1 MNADKADPGLVRAG
15 RLISLV
21 SILSREGRTT
31 ASALAERLEVSER
44 TILRDLEVLS
54 GSGVPVYAVRGPG
67 GGFQL
72 LEGYTSTLPADAWL
86 RPGARRG
93 GTGRMTVRVTAE
105 GRRVAAILGYLQ
117 PLRVRPDSCAGGG
130 PGVGSGDGAGD
141 GSGDGWVTATCRM
154 RSVSSMAVEVLA
166 LGPHAEVVA
175 PLDLREHV
183 ADLARRTAGLYDR
196 PPRR

>member
-1 MNADKADPGLVRAG
+1 VRAG

-31 ASALAERLEVSER
+31 AAQLAGRLEVSER

-72 LEGYTSTLPADAWL
+72 LEGYSPTLPSEVWL
-86 RPGARRG
+86 RPASTRG
-93 GTGRMTVRVTAE
+93 GAGRMTVRITEE

-117 PLRVRPDSCAGGG
+117 PLRVRPD
-130 PGVGSGDGAGD
+130 PPEV
-141 GSGDGWVTATCRM
+141 DGWVTATSRM

-166 LGPHAEVVA
+166 LGPHVEVVA
-175 PLDLREHV
+175 PPELRQHV
-183 ADLARRTAGLYDR
+183 AALARRAAALYE
-196 PPRR
+196 

>member
-1 MNADKADPGLVRAG
+1 MPDGPDPGAVRAG

-21 SILSREGRTT
+21 SIPSRRGRTT

-67 GGFQL
+67 GGFSL
-72 LEGYTSTLPADAWL
+72 LEGYAPTLPAGAWL
-86 RPGARRG
+86 RPGSRRG

-117 PLRVRPDSCAGGG
+117 PLRVRSG
-130 PGVGSGDGAGD
+130 PPET
-141 GSGDGWVTATCRM
+141 DGWVTAT
-154 RSVSSMAVEVLA
+154 
-166 LGPHAEVVA
+166 
-175 PLDLREHV
+175 
-183 ADLARRTAGLYDR
+183 
-196 PPRR
+196 

>member
-1 MNADKADPGLVRAG
+1 MMTQALDPEVVRAG

-21 SILSREGRTT
+21 SILGREGRTT
-31 ASALAERLEVSER
+31 AAALAERLEVSER

-72 LEGYTSTLPADAWL
+72 LEGYSPTLPAEAWL
-86 RPGARRG
+86 RPGSRRG
-93 GTGRMTVRVTAE
+93 GTGRMTVRVTEE

-117 PLRVRPDSCAGGG
+117 PLRVRPEARPADES
-130 PGVGSGDGAGD
+130 V
-141 GSGDGWVTATCRM
+141 DGWVTATCRM

-166 LGPHAEVVA
+166 LGPHVEVVSPA
-175 PLDLREHV
+175 DLREHV
-183 ADLARRTAGLYDR
+183 ADLARRTAELYD
-196 PPRR
+196 

>member
-1 MNADKADPGLVRAG
+1 MNISHDDPGDVRAG

-31 ASALAERLEVSER
+31 AAALASRLEVSER

-72 LEGYTSTLPADAWL
+72 LEGYVANLPAEAWL
-86 RPGARRG
+86 RRGSRRG
-93 GTGRMTVRVTAE
+93 GSGRMTVRVTPE

-117 PLRVRPDSCAGGG
+117 PLRVRPGQSDDAE
-130 PGVGSGDGAGD
+130 
-141 GSGDGWVTATCRM
+141 WVTATCRM
-154 RSVSSMAVEVLA
+154 RSVPSMAVEVLA
-166 LGPHAEVVA
+166 LGPHVEVVA
-175 PLDLREHV
+175 PDVLRSHV
-183 ADLARRTAGLYDR
+183 ADLARRTSDLYG
-196 PPRR
+196 